1 MNGIVHK
8 SSFSDDTVVCLDGS
22 EPPAQATIEDLLEVA
37 RGLRPRLRAEQAE
50 AEARSYPSREI
61 YDIFRAAGFFR
72 IMTPKCFG
80 GYEMRLGDFYR
91 LVMEVARGCPSTGWW
106 YALGAA
112 HVVQICSYFPQTAQV
127 KILGASP
134 DFSAPWSFN
143 SPDYQYRRVEGGWM
157 ISGTWYF
164 SSGIPHA
171 PYFMA
176 GGELPPEG
184 ESVTGESI
192 WQTPTL
198 SFVIPSH
205 HVEMLHDWGS
215 IIGMKASGSN
225 SGRVREV
232 FVPDEMT
239 IVMNRAEPIKGKTR
253 GGELYNNPLYNG
265 LMNGFVEGGLAAMA
279 TGTCYAAI
287 DAFVEL
293 INRRTVGRSAKL
305 RAHNRDYQRALGLA
319 LAHADAAAA
328 IVLQGADNYHRH
340 GEAAM
345 TGKAPFSLEQGLRMD
360 GAYHLAEQMVWR
372 TIAELCRNAGSGALR
387 DGQHLQRY
395 WRDIITLCTRVGQL
409 DHRAPDIAIEHFA
422 TMGINIRDENVVS

>member
-1 MNGIVHK
+1 MGNLAYSPLEHDEK
-8 SSFSDDTVVCLDGS
+8 QTASQAT
-22 EPPAQATIEDLLEVA
+22 PPTEATIEELVAVA
-37 RGLRPRLRAEQAE
+37 RGLRTRLRAEQAE
-50 AEARSYPSREI
+50 AEKRSYPSREI
-61 YDIFRAAGFFR
+61 YELFRSAGFFR
-72 IMTPKCFG
+72 IMTPKRFG
-80 GYEMRLGDFYR
+80 GYEMRLRDFYR
-91 LVMEVARGCPSTGWW
+91 LVMEIAQGCPSTGWW

-112 HVVQICSYFPQTAQV
+112 HVVQICSYFPESAQV
-127 KILGASP
+127 KILGQSP

-143 SPDYQYRRVEGGWM
+143 SPDYKYQRVEGGWN

-184 ESVTGESI
+184 EDATGSSI

-225 SGRVREV
+225 SGRVAQI

-239 IVMNRAEPIKGKTR
+239 IIMNRAEPISGKTR
-253 GGELYNNPLYNG
+253 GGAIHANPLYNG

-279 TGTCYAAI
+279 AGTCYAAI

-293 INRRTVGRSAKL
+293 INRRTVGSTNQL

-319 LAHADAAAA
+319 LANADAAKA
-328 IVLQGADNYHRH
+328 IVVQGAENYHLH
-340 GEAAM
+340 SEAAM
-345 TGKAPFSLEQGLRMD
+345 RGEEPFSLEKGLRMD
-360 GAYHLAEQMVWR
+360 GAYHLAEQMVWN
-372 TIAELCRNAGSGALR
+372 TISELCRNAGSGALR
-387 DGQHLQRY
+387 DGQFLQRY
-395 WRDIITLCTRVGQL
+395 WRDIITLCTRTGQL
-409 DHRAPDIAIEHFA
+409 DHRASDIAIEHFA
-422 TMGINIRDENVVS
+422 NMGIDIR